1 MEFDSV
7 PSLYSFITPS
17 LVNSRVK
24 EYPTVRGFETS
35 PVQGLTEFT
44 QSHLPI
50 IKSEMVS
57 LSFWQLMKDVKK
69 IIRINFNR
77 LDFIAYISFS

>member
-1 MEFDSV
+1 
-7 PSLYSFITPS
+7 

-24 EYPTVRGFETS
+24 EYPTVWGFES
-35 PVQGLTEFT
+35 CPVLGLTEFT

-57 LSFWQLMKDVKK
+57 LSFWQLIKEAKK
-69 IIRINFNR
+69 K
-77 LDFIAYISFS
+77 S